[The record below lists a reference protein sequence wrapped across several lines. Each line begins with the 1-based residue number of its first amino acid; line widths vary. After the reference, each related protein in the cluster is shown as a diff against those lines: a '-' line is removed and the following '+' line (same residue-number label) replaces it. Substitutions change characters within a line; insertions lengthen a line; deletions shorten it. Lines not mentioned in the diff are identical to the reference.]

1 MQFGSILT
9 ALLFAAPLFSAASGN
24 TTAIDVAGN
33 VWRTGQTNSI
43 QTTAKAFQKTAVST
57 VCAMENLSPL
67 QGTTPVYCQHGYL
80 IKQDPSGNALY
91 ATYLG
96 GSSQDGATAITTDS
110 QGNIYVA
117 GYTYSPDFPITPGV
131 VQTRNAGPLAPVTV
145 FNPEFPYGPT
155 YVAPG
160 GDAFVA
166 KFSPD
171 GALLFSTFLGGSGSD
186 VPSLIAVDAGG
197 SVYISGTTT
206 SADFPTIGA
215 ALTPKTG
222 GYFFARLNAAGGALT
237 YSTYSG
243 SSILAFDLDNTGRVY
258 LTGDFSPPPSSAA
271 SGPYVTAVDTT
282 GGALPTSTFL
292 PPVAPKI
299 GGAGVAVAIA
309 TDQDL
314 FLAVSPAPLAP
325 QAFVV
330 APPFRPLGAS
340 YFLKLSSDATRVLAE
355 TDAAQAQ
362 FDSFL
367 IDSSGNAYAFGH
379 GTGFIPAAAVQPL
392 ALPCSENGGSFVL
405 ESNPAG
411 AIIAATYFR
420 QGDDTAVSL
429 ASAGRITFYN
439 TRSSSAMQM
448 DLTAQPAANFACPQ
462 NLASSAVNQGIAPG
476 EIFLLSG
483 AGLGPPQGIG
493 AVPDGA
499 GQYPFSLGG
508 VQVLFGSQPAPLLFV
523 QANEI
528 HAVAPFP
535 FPFASNQPVI
545 QVRVGSQIVA
555 SLEVAGYSSNAAIF
569 TLQGQGAIVN
579 QDGTVNT
586 PANPARLGSIV
597 SIYATGTGYLT
608 NASRTVLNPLADGQV
623 TPIPPPYFYTSI
635 YAPQVFFAGVAG
647 TTLFSGSAPGLI
659 AGVTQINVQ
668 LPSSLPG
675 GTVLNAV
682 PVVLDVAGTKAP
694 AVLISLQP

>member
-1 MQFGSILT
+1 MQFVPIL
-9 ALLFAAPLFSAASGN
+9 ASLLVAAPLFSAASRSM
-24 TTAIDVAGN
+24 TAIDVAGN

-43 QTTAKAFQKTAVST
+43 QTTATAFQKTAVST
-57 VCAMENLSPL
+57 VCAMENLSPF

-80 IKQDPSGNALY
+80 IKQDPTGNVLY

-110 QGNIYVA
+110 QGNIYIA
-117 GYTYSPDFPITPGV
+117 GYTYSPDFPVTPGV
-131 VQTRNAGPLAPVTV
+131 VQTRNAGPLAPVV
-145 FNPEFPYGPT
+145 VSNPEFPYGPT
-155 YVAPG
+155 YIAPG

-186 VPSLIAVDAGG
+186 VPSLIAVDAAGA
-197 SVYISGTTT
+197 VYISGTTT
-206 SADFPTIGA
+206 SSDFPTIGA
-215 ALTPKTG
+215 ALTPKTA
-222 GYFFARLNAAGGALT
+222 GYFFARLNAAGAALT

-271 SGPYVTAVDTT
+271 SGPYVTAVDTSA
-282 GGALPTSTFL
+282 GSVLNSTFL
-292 PPVAPKI
+292 PSAAPKI
-299 GGAGVAVAIA
+299 GGAGVAIAIA
-309 TDQDL
+309 TDQNL
-314 FLAVSPAPLAP
+314 FLAVSPAPLA
-325 QAFVV
+325 QQTFVV
-330 APPFRPLGAS
+330 TPPFRPLGAS

-355 TDAAQAQ
+355 TDVAQAQ

-379 GTGFIPAAAVQPL
+379 GTGFIPTAAVQPL

-429 ASAGRITFYN
+429 ASPGRITFYN
-439 TRSSSAMQM
+439 TSSSIAMQI

-462 NLASSAVNQGIAPG
+462 NLASSVINQGIAPG

-483 AGLGPPQGIG
+483 VGLGPSPAVG
-493 AVPDGA
+493 AMPDGA
-499 GQYPFSLGG
+499 GQYPTSLGG

-528 HAVAPFP
+528 HAVAPFS

-555 SLEVAGYSSNAAIF
+555 SLEVAGYNSNAAIF
-569 TLQGQGAIVN
+569 TIKGQGAIVN

-586 PANPARLGSIV
+586 PASPARLGSIV
-597 SIYATGTGYLT
+597 SIYASGMGYLT
-608 NASRTVLNPLADGQV
+608 NASHTVLNPLADGQV
-623 TPIPPPYFYTSI
+623 TPLPPPYFYTSI

-647 TTLFSGSAPGLI
+647 TTLFSGAAPGLI

-668 LPSSLPG
+668 LPSSLPD
-675 GTVLNAV
+675 GTVWNAV